1 MLIQHAHGPGVFDAG
16 HCRACAGEAGLLD
29 HYRRVRR
36 EEAALRNAQRRARQ
50 TRTFAVWALC
60 TSGIGILLAAVA
72 LLAR

>member
-1 MLIQHAHGPGVFDAG
+1 MLIQHVHGPGVFGAG
-16 HCRACAGEAGLLD
+16 HCRAGAGEAGLLD
-29 HYRRVRR
+29 HYRRVQR
-36 EEAALRNAQRRARQ
+36 EEAALRNAQRRAGQ